1 MTEQLHPMPDD
12 WQRALAI
19 VAHPDDLEFGISGAI
34 ASWTDAGREVAYVIV
49 SSGEAGIAGMAPH
62 KADPIR
68 RREQRHSAELVGV
81 REVEFL
87 GYPDGVIQETTLL
100 RRDLAR
106 AIRRHRPDVVL
117 TLNHH
122 DYWEHGGWNTAD
134 HRAVGRAV
142 LDAVADAGNEWIFP
156 LLTEEGYAP
165 WNGVRRVAVGASP
178 KATHAVDISA
188 TFSRAVDSLTAH
200 RTYLAGLSDQDPAE
214 FAKSFLS
221 KAADRA
227 AQRFGG
233 RPAVAFEL
241 IDR

>member
-1 MTEQLHPMPDD
+1 MRQLQPMPDD

-34 ASWTDAGREVAYVIV
+34 AAWTDAGREIAYVIV
-49 SSGEAGIAGMAPH
+49 SSGEAGIAGMPPH
-62 KADPIR
+62 EAEEIR
-68 RREQRHSAELVGV
+68 RHEQRRSAEVVGV
-81 REVEFL
+81 REIDFL
-87 GYPDGVIQETTLL
+87 GYPDGVIQESIML

-106 AIRRHRPDVVL
+106 AIRRYRPDLVL

-134 HRAVGRAV
+134 HRAVGRAA

-156 LLTEEGYAP
+156 LLTEEGFAP
-165 WNGVRRVAVGASP
+165 WDDVRWVAIGGSPMAS
-178 KATHAVDISA
+178 HAVDISS

-200 RTYLAGLSDQDPAE
+200 HTYLAALSDQDPAE

-221 KAADRA
+221 KVVGQAAE
-227 AQRFGG
+227 RFDG
-233 RPAVAFEL
+233 RPAVTFEL